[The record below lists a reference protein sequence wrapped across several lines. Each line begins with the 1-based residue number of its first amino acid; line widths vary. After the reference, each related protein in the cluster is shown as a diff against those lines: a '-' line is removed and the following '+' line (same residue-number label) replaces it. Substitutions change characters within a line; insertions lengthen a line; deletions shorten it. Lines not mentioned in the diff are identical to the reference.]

1 MELAGKEVAFEA
13 TAAGAVKWRV
23 VDHAEVA
30 QHAKGAPL
38 WCFARAASVLWLHR
52 VFASQTPSAGQCD
65 ACLQPSTCS
74 ATRKTLCM
82 DALRLPPSPTFT
94 CLQFVN
100 SSPPL
105 APRCRREQLLCQ
117 AQAAARG
124 HPALER
130 QVDGGHG
137 RLCQRGE
144 CSHSCVV
151 PPLLSP
157 ACCGYLLRHGWL
169 SSHMVRGSS
178 RCICV
183 IGLLP
188 AANRRSI
195 AACLLMWELRVS
207 AARVGCAIQPRTM
220 QCNASSAD
228 LACRHTP
235 ADLPAPML
243 SSAGGGRQEQEPGG
257 PARQAAL
264 LDQPALLR
272 HGEAGPNNAG
282 YGQPAKQQG
291 GLAASQVAAPC
302 HWQPVLTPCGLAC
315 HQLQVP
321 FSTFEEVLQRRE
333 NKQVREVLGGRLH
346 CAVSPAGCHWRHG
359 CMAVAEGL
367 RWL

>member
-207 AARVGCAIQPRTM
+207 AAHSAAPFSRAP
-220 QCNASSAD
+220 CNAMPRARTWHAAILRLTCLPPCSLPQVVGAKSKNLAGLRGKLPSWINLPSSVTVRRAQIMRATGNQ
-228 LACRHTP
+228 LNSREA
-235 ADLPAPML
+235 
-243 SSAGGGRQEQEPGG
+243 
-257 PARQAAL
+257 
-264 LDQPALLR
+264 LR
-272 HGEAGPNNAG
+272 H
-282 YGQPAKQQG
+282 
-291 GLAASQVAAPC
+291 
-302 HWQPVLTPCGLAC
+302 
-315 HQLQVP
+315 
-321 FSTFEEVLQRRE
+321 R
-333 NKQVREVLGGRLH
+333 
-346 CAVSPAGCHWRHG
+346 
-359 CMAVAEGL
+359 
-367 RWL
+367 RWLRRAIGSLCSRPVVWLVTNCRCPSPRLRRCCSGARTSR